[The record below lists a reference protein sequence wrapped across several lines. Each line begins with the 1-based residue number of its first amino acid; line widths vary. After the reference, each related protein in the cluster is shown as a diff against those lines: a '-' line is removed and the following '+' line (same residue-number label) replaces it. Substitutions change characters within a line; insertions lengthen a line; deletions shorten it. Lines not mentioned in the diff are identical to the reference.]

1 VTLAFLCM
9 LFVRTAHTVPA
20 LSPGSIHSTHC
31 GGTCTVRG
39 RHRLV
44 LTNVVSV
51 YATLPR
57 LDNQSRVWLSDFL
70 FFTSLFNFSAL
81 IE

>member
-1 VTLAFLCM
+1 
-9 LFVRTAHTVPA
+9 
-20 LSPGSIHSTHC
+20 
-31 GGTCTVRG
+31 
-39 RHRLV
+39 V